1 MDNDN
6 NKMPYDDG
14 NSQQFPEN
22 TFIPDNNPENT
33 FIPNNNPDM
42 YGQNVNNGFCQQDN
56 MQNFPNNQF
65 NPYQQPNNINQPYIR
80 QYADAP
86 KKKTPAKIYIILIA
100 VIIFFAVV
108 ILAMSIIMKMMVEKK
123 NDDLKGGVTLSE
135 SSYEDEEEDTE
146 DDEEYIEDDEEYI
159 DEEPET
165 FPEEEEEEEEP
176 EIITIAVENNEEPV
190 PVNNDVTIDMDRTY
204 QGSIVTQNGDLDIR
218 EEPDENSAVVTSIPE
233 GTEVS
238 FHRTNYNDWYWLSY
252 NGKSGYVQRLYVSS
266 FITFPD
272 GNQAQDYVS
281 PFISSTA
288 IVATEKDPLNLRK
301 SASMSGAII
310 TAIPKGSTVTIIE
323 FGDEWCY
330 VSWGGYKGYASTQYL
345 SY

>member
-1 MDNDN
+1 MDNNN
-6 NKMPYDDG
+6 NKIPYDDG

-22 TFIPDNNPENT
+22 TFIPNNNPENT

-42 YGQNVNNGFCQQDN
+42 YGQNVNNGFYQQDN

-80 QYADAP
+80 QYAEAP

-108 ILAMSIIMKMMVEKK
+108 IVAMSIIMKMMVEKK

-135 SSYEDEEEDTE
+135 SSYEEEEEEDTE

-176 EIITIAVENNEEPV
+176 EVVTVVIENNEPV
-190 PVNNDVTIDMDRTY
+190 YNDPV
-204 QGSIVTQNGDLDIR
+204 IVDSG
-218 EEPDENSAVVTSIPE
+218 EFYGVVTTQKDPLNVREKPDTNSKILTYIPK
-233 GTEVS
+233 GTGLYFWE
-238 FHRTNYNDWYWLSY
+238 TNYSDWYWVSY
-252 NGKSGYVQRLYVSS
+252 GGTSGYVSS
-266 FITFPD
+266 
-272 GNQAQDYVS
+272 AYVS
-281 PFISSTA
+281 PSQGYAYESYTPSTA

-301 SASMSGAII
+301 SASTSGAII

-323 FGDEWCY
+323 YGYEWCY
-330 VSWGGYKGYASTQYL
+330 VSWGGYTGYASTEYL
-345 SY
+345 SFC